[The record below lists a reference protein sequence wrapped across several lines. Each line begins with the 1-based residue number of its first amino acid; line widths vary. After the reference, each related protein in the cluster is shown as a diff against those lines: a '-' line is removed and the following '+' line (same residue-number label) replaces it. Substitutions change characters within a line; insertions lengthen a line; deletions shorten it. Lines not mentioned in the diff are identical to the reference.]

1 VRTTASRLIRTALA
15 LGAALTLAAC
25 PSGSTEVTTED
36 PTGVTREPTGATD
49 LTGPA
54 QTGATGDTGPTAST
68 GSTDAAVQGSWNG
81 TWTTDAAPVSG
92 TFLLEITPTPGG
104 FEGSID
110 IEGSPC
116 VSGGAVEIG
125 VEGSRISFGVVEAE
139 ERISFTGT
147 VERNQMSGT
156 FDAASCPPPNTGTW
170 EATLTG

>member
-1 VRTTASRLIRTALA
+1 MRTTALHLIRTALA
-15 LGAALTLAAC
+15 LGAALTLAGC

-36 PTGVTREPTGATD
+36 PTGVTEEPTGATD

-54 QTGATGDTGPTAST
+54 QTGATGPTTST

-92 TFLLEITPTPGG
+92 TFLLEVAPTPGG
-104 FEGSID
+104 FEGSIA

-147 VERNQMSGT
+147 VSGDQMSGT
-156 FDAASCPPPNTGTW
+156 FDATSCPPPNTGTW